1 MHKSKQSA
9 SEFTSWLQ
17 KKLIELH
24 TDPDVFGSYIS
35 GILDGEETLE
45 EKREAL
51 NDILSE
57 IIVCRKRTT

>member
-1 MHKSKQSA
+1 MQKSKQSTN
-9 SEFTSWLQ
+9 EFTSWLQ
-17 KKLIELH
+17 NKLTELN
-24 TDPDVFGSYIS
+24 TDPDVFGSYIA
-35 GILDGEETLE
+35 GILDGEETLD